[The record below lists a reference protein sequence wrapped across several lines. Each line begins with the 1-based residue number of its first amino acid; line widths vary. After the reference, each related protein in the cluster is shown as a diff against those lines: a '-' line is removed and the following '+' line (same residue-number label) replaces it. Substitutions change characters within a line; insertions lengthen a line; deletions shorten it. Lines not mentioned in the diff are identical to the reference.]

1 MQKKSNHAWQKT
13 AWILVGIN
21 LILLFW
27 LEGGWRV
34 LGGDS
39 NTGHEPQRLD
49 MQVEPQAL
57 QPIAS
62 AAAAASESA
71 QVASQSAS
79 ESSDAEKP
87 TEHNDKE
94 ASH

>member
-27 LEGGWRV
+27 LEGGWRA
-34 LGGDS
+34 LSGDS
-39 NTGHEPQRLD
+39 NAGHEPQRLD

-57 QPIAS
+57 HPIAS
-62 AAAAASESA
+62 AASELA
-71 QVASQSAS
+71 QAASQSAS

-87 TEHNDKE
+87 TEQSAKE